1 MLGLDVL
8 QGGRRDLSQIVR
20 QTGMWQHQIRSGS
33 QAQDIARSTPP
44 PPGAAGGD
52 QSWQVQEV
60 AHSSAAPGIDAAIT
74 WIDANVHDDSV
85 ANLLLAPAFFL
96 TAFWL
101 HEPNRDRVVVADM
114 PQGLGDL
121 KPLQLYSA
129 EDFLNKLAAVKPI
142 SGVPP
147 LR

>member
-8 QGGRRDLSQIVR
+8 QSGNRDLPQMVR
-20 QTGMWQHQIRSGS
+20 QTGMWQHQVRYGS

-60 AHSSAAPGIDAAIT
+60 AHSSAASGIDAAIA

-85 ANLLLAPAFFL
+85 ANLLLVPAFFM

-101 HEPNRDRVVVADM
+101 HESNRDQVVIADM
-114 PQGLGDL
+114 PPGLSDL

-129 EDFLNKLAAVKPI
+129 EDFLNKLSVEKPI